1 MTGNKASQ
9 LSELPRP
16 AKKDL
21 GGPVWLVISTL
32 LIFFITQLIASFIVA
47 FFLVLMHPGENAA
60 DLLKNSIPGQ
70 FFYVLIAELL
80 AVAAAI
86 GIVRRQGLSRSF
98 IGLGRRSRLS
108 DLWRAAGG
116 FVVFYALLII
126 VGVLIKVFLPDLNT
140 NQQQQLGFNTIN
152 STGDN
157 ILAFFALVILPP
169 LGEEPLVRGYL
180 FSGLR
185 ARWPYWPAAIITS
198 LLFGLAHLEFGSGAP
213 LLWAAGIDTFI
224 LSLVLVYLREKTGA
238 LYAGILVHTLN
249 NLVAFIVTFH

>member
-1 MTGNKASQ
+1 MEPK
-9 LSELPRP
+9 P
-16 AKKDL
+16 KKDL
-21 GGPVWLVISTL
+21 GGPVWLVTSTI

-47 FFLVLMHPGENAA
+47 FFLVLMHPGVNAA
-60 DLLKNSIPGQ
+60 DLLKDSISGQ

-80 AVAAAI
+80 AAAAAI
-86 GIVRRQGLSRSF
+86 GIVRRRGLPKAF
-98 IGLGRRSRLS
+98 IGLGRRPKFS

-116 FVVFYALLII
+116 FVIFYALLII
-126 VGVLIKVFLPDLNT
+126 AGVLIKAFLPDLNT
-140 NQQQQLGFNTIN
+140 DQQQQLGFNTIN
-152 STGDN
+152 TTSDN
-157 ILAFFALVILPP
+157 ILAFLALVILPP

-185 ARWPYWPAAIITS
+185 TRWPYWPAAIITS
-198 LLFGLAHLEFGSGAP
+198 LLFGLAHLEFGSGQP